1 MEFQMKTIDP
11 NQIQLALLPKGTPT
25 FATLIEKL
33 EADRGL
39 SDLRRRDL
47 ISGLRRVSKA
57 LGRPPEE
64 TIADPKWLQ
73 PRLSQIAP
81 AALGLTQK
89 SWQNAVSDA
98 RAALAHIGIVK
109 PRTRRNKDLQADWQ
123 ILWQKVRAL
132 GDHNLTARLGRFLHF
147 LSNLGIAPDEVTQA
161 HADAFLQAI
170 QAEEIA
176 KRPEVSWRGAVNAWN
191 SAASRIDG
199 WPQLRLVLPKR
210 ANLIKRP
217 DEELPPAFLAD
228 LDAQMQRMKQPD
240 PFAEDA
246 PMRALAVSTIK
257 QRTRMLKRFAS
268 ELLAAGVPETEI
280 GSVASLCAP
289 DLAKRGLQAMVT
301 RNGNKSG
308 VVIDN
313 MARILLSCAHR
324 LGLDTAVRA
333 GLADLAR
340 RVALPPQKGM
350 TRKNRDR
357 LRVLRDDATLRRL
370 LELPDKLCAAG
381 HKLRPEA
388 AALAREDALAIAIL
402 LVCPLRIGNIAGI
415 RIDCHVQRPGDGRV
429 FLVFAEEEVKN
440 DRPMEFELPRDVRQ
454 MLDKHLA
461 HRSPLLCPAGTS
473 WLFPRRDGTGPV
485 APSTLSTRLK
495 QRIHKETGIVM
506 NAHLF
511 RSLAGMLYLE
521 DKPGSY
527 EAVRRLLGHSST
539 SNTIRLYTGLET
551 GAVFETFRNV
561 LTAKK
566 GGK

>member
-1 MEFQMKTIDP
+1 MKTTDP
-11 NQIQLALLPKGTPT
+11 HQFELALLPKGTPT
-25 FATLIEKL
+25 FATLIEML
-33 EADRGL
+33 ECNPAL

-98 RAALAHIGIVK
+98 RAALSHAGIVK
-109 PRTRRNKDLQADWQ
+109 PRTRRIEDLHADWQ
-123 ILWQKVRAL
+123 VLWLKVHAL
-132 GDHNLTARLGRFLHF
+132 DDHNLTARLGRFLHF
-147 LSNLGIAPDEVTQA
+147 LSNLGIAPEEVTQA
-161 HADAFLQAI
+161 HADALLQAI
-170 QAEEIA
+170 EAEEIA

-191 SAASRIDG
+191 AAASRIDG
-199 WPQLRLVLPKR
+199 WPQVRLVLPKR

-217 DEELPPAFLAD
+217 DEDLPPAFLAD
-228 LDAQMQRMKQPD
+228 LDALMRRMELPD

-246 PMRALAVSTIK
+246 PMRHLAASTIK
-257 QRTRMLKRFAS
+257 QRTGMLKRFAS
-268 ELLAAGVPETEI
+268 ELLAVGVPETEI
-280 GSVASLCAP
+280 ESVASLCAP
-289 DLAKRGLQAMVT
+289 DLAKRGLQTMVA

-313 MARILLSCAHR
+313 MAAILLSCASR
-324 LGLDTAVRA
+324 LGLGSELQD

-340 RVALPPQKGM
+340 RVALPQQRGM

-357 LRVLRDDATLRRL
+357 LRVLRDEQTLRRL
-370 LELPDKLCAAG
+370 LELPDRLCATG
-381 HKLRPEA
+381 RTLKPEA

-402 LVCPLRIGNIAGI
+402 FVCPLRIGNIASI
-415 RIDCHVQRPGDGRV
+415 RVDHHVQRPGDDRV

-440 DRPMEFELPRDVRQ
+440 DRPMEFELPRDVRR

-461 HRSPLLCPAGTS
+461 NRAPLLCPSGTP

-485 APSTLSTRLK
+485 DPSTLSTRLK
-495 QRIHKETGIVM
+495 ERIHKETGIVM

-511 RSLAGMLYLE
+511 RHLAAMLYLE
-521 DKPGSY
+521 ANPGAY
-527 EAVRRLLGHSST
+527 EAVRRLLGHSSV
-539 SNTIRLYTGLET
+539 SNTISLYTGLET
-551 GAVFETFRNV
+551 RAVFKTFSDV
-561 LTAKK
+561 LKAKK
-566 GGK
+566 EGK